1 VGRPGQSASA
11 YPPRRGRAV
20 RQLAACREELSGI
33 RLFVIGLTRRIVPRL
48 ALLVVAGV
56 SLYLLAPSLLAV
68 FSSWPK
74 LRHVSPFWLSLA
86 LLCECLSYVALWSL
100 QRIAFRTRSW
110 FAVGT
115 SQLAS
120 SAAGS
125 IIPGG
130 AAAAGAVQYRILVR
144 VGVAPGT
151 VASGVT
157 ATVAA
162 TTGAVM
168 ALPALAL
175 VAAIGGTAAPTGLRH
190 AAYLGGAAFLLLLL
204 AAVAAFAW
212 NRPVVLVA
220 RVVRRVAGRFG
231 KADRAADLPAR
242 LLGQRDSVRHA
253 FAEQPVSALLS
264 ALGKW
269 VFDYGALLCVLAG
282 LGARPNVPDAP
293 LVLVAYASA
302 NVLGMIPVTPG
313 GLGFV
318 EAGLVG
324 LLTLAGIPAGV
335 AAVATLGYRLVAFW
349 LPLPAG
355 LVAYLLA
362 RRRYGDLSIPEH
374 ALKQS
379 SAASAPNRMHTPRQ
393 PSEVKTAGD
402 AGQRGS

>member
-1 VGRPGQSASA
+1 MRLRL
-11 YPPRRGRAV
+11 RR
-20 RQLAACREELSGI
+20 
-33 RLFVIGLTRRIVPRL
+33 TRRAATRTIVTR
-48 ALLVVAGV
+48 AILLVVAGI

-74 LRHVSPFWLSLA
+74 LRNINPLWLGLA
-86 LLCECLSYVALWSL
+86 VLFECMSYVALWSL
-100 QRIAFRTRSW
+100 QRIAFRTGSW

-125 IIPGG
+125 IVPGG
-130 AAAAGAVQYRILVR
+130 AAAAGAFQYRLLVG

-151 VASGVT
+151 VAAGVT

-162 TTGAVM
+162 TTAAVM

-175 VAAIGGTAAPTGLRH
+175 VAAIGGAAAPTGLRH
-190 AAYLGGAAFLLLLL
+190 AAYLGAGAFVLLLL
-204 AAVAAFAW
+204 VAITAFVW
-212 NRPVVLVA
+212 NRPLELVA
-220 RVVRRVAGRFG
+220 QAVRRVAGWIG
-231 KADRAADLPAR
+231 KAERFADLPSR
-242 LLGQRDSVRHA
+242 LLIQRDGLRRA
-253 FAEQPVSALLS
+253 FAERPVVALLS

-282 LGARPNVPDAP
+282 LGARLSALDAP

-302 NVLGMIPVTPG
+302 NVLGMIPLTPG

-335 AAVATLGYRLVAFW
+335 AAVATFGYRLVAFW

-355 LVAYLLA
+355 ALAYVLA
-362 RRRYGDLSIPEH
+362 RRRYGDLPDVEQ
-374 ALKQS
+374 A
-379 SAASAPNRMHTPRQ
+379 
-393 PSEVKTAGD
+393 TATTSPPT
-402 AGQRGS
+402 RG

>member
-1 VGRPGQSASA
+1 VARK
-11 YPPRRGRAV
+11 
-20 RQLAACREELSGI
+20 I
-33 RLFVIGLTRRIVPRL
+33 ITRV
-48 ALLVVAGV
+48 ALLVVVGV
-56 SLYLLAPSLLAV
+56 SLYLLGPSLLAV
-68 FSSWPK
+68 FSAWPK
-74 LRHVSPFWLSLA
+74 LRHVSPLWLSLA
-86 LLCECLSYVALWSL
+86 VLCECMSYVALWSL
-100 QRIAFRTRSW
+100 QRVAFRTRGW

-130 AAAAGAVQYRILVR
+130 AATAGAVQYRILVR

-151 VASGVT
+151 VAAGVT

-162 TTGAVM
+162 TTATVM

-175 VAAIGGTAAPTGLRH
+175 AAAIGGTAAPTGLRD
-190 AAYLGGAAFLLLLL
+190 AAYLGGAAFLLLSLT
-204 AAVAAFAW
+204 AVAAFVW
-212 NRPVVLVA
+212 DKPLVLVGRA
-220 RVVRRVAGRFG
+220 VRRSADWVG
-231 KADRAADLPAR
+231 KAERFADLPAR
-242 LLGQRDSVRHA
+242 LLAQRDSLRQT
-253 FAEQPVSALLS
+253 FAEQPVVALLS

-269 VFDYGALLCVLAG
+269 GFDYGALLCVLAG

-302 NVLGMIPVTPG
+302 NLLGMIPATPG

-362 RRRYGDLSIPEH
+362 RKRYGDLPIAEDGVETAP
-374 ALKQS
+374 
-379 SAASAPNRMHTPRQ
+379 ASDLPR
-393 PSEVKTAGD
+393 A
-402 AGQRGS
+402 